1 MLSKVKCIVQVRIFP
16 WVLDPIFPTNGIQKK
31 SEEVLFL
38 LWTLPFLGLPDSS
51 VGKESAC
58 SAGDLGLIPGS
69 GRSLGEGN
77 GNPLQYSCLE
87 NPTDR
92 GAWRA
97 TVLMITK
104 GKSYGHIELDMTEDT
119 QHTHTHLALPKL
131 GLSPCLLMMPIL
143 ALPFPW
149 VVTPPFPCFTKKNK
163 EYKQEEGTFL
173 RCPKRRRLLALGTA
187 CSLPFFLNPHSTQDV
202 PVKE

>member
-1 MLSKVKCIVQVRIFP
+1 MAITPLDVSVPRLSALHQAAPSTSWSWLYRQHLPLPSLP
-16 WVLDPIFPTNGIQKK
+16 WWL
-31 SEEVLFL
+31 S
-38 LWTLPFLGLPDSS
+38 
-51 VGKESAC
+51 GKESTYNAG
-58 SAGDLGLIPGS
+58 SAGDMGSIPGS
-69 GRSLGEGN
+69 GRSPGGGH
-77 GNPLQYSCLE
+77 GNPFQYSCLE

-104 GKSYGHIELDMTEDT
+104 GKSYGHLELDMTEDT